1 MKNALS
7 MAWRPAVWFCAAV
20 AIASCSSWD
29 LAPQIVTGNLPRYP
43 ATAELDYEP
52 LPCMAHAACPLADET
67 GELTASSGRIWLK
80 GSAALRRASVPGKA
94 EPVALDPPYYTAVV
108 EAPPGK
114 AIVEFSGEGGA
125 RRSVEVVVPDARE
138 MTKTGEDFSIL
149 FFGDLQPFAL
159 EEGEVYVNPGD
170 GTSRPGRKEGKFAAL
185 EEIRK
190 VLRGVCEGTTGQMLR
205 PSLIVGHGDQVYV
218 EGAYE
223 GYSKYGPAHPMAAWT
238 MEFQPRPRVSPEGF
252 PAFLDRCYGRTW
264 SLTTIDAAL
273 RNVPSVM
280 VWDDHDIR
288 DGWGSQGDEHIYRE
302 TYFRAARDA
311 YVAHQILRG
320 PLRWGKDLEPLERSL
335 HQSFRIKG
343 LPVFVLD
350 ERNNRDVSVPSVL
363 GEEQWKAL
371 RAWFQALDPARSKHY
386 ILVSSVPIFYRVA
399 ERVNIAASFTDEI
412 RDDLLDTWTS
422 APNEPEWRELVREV
436 VKAWERGLRAIV
448 VSGDYHMS
456 SICRVTS
463 EDAAKSGRPVV
474 AYEIITSGLAAEA
487 YGGWKQKMGREGLF
501 IDDPIEIEGHELECE
516 FGQNDTL
523 PNFGG
528 IEFMRGEAEV
538 SIFKAETDGCIQYKV
553 PLRWEGKLEEIEEM
567 VSRNERRIQV
577 EGR

>member
-1 MKNALS
+1 MKNVLS
-7 MAWRPAVWFCAAV
+7 PAWRPAVWISTAAV
-20 AIASCSSWD
+20 LASCGSWD
-29 LAPQIVTGNLPRYP
+29 LAPQIVTRDLPRYP
-43 ATAELDYEP
+43 ETSELDYDP
-52 LPCMAHAACPLADET
+52 LPCMAHAACPLANDA
-67 GELTASSGRIWLK
+67 GDLTAGAGRVWLK
-80 GSAALRRASVPGKA
+80 GSAALRRASVPGRT
-94 EPVALDPPYYTAVV
+94 EPVVLDPPYYTAVV

-125 RRSVEVVVPDARE
+125 RRSVEVVVPDPRE
-138 MTKTGEDFSIL
+138 LNETGEDFSIV

-159 EEGEVYVNPGD
+159 DEGEVYINPGD
-170 GTSRPGRKEGKFAAL
+170 GTDRPGRKEGKFAAL

-190 VLRGVCEGTTGQMLR
+190 VLSRVCEGTVEGMLR
-205 PSLIVGHGDQVYV
+205 PSLIVGHGDQIYV

-223 GYSKYGPAHPMAAWT
+223 GYSSYGHTHPMAAWT
-238 MEFQPRPRVSPEGF
+238 MEFQPKPRVSPEAFPGF
-252 PAFLDRCYGRTW
+252 LEACYARTW
-264 SLTTIDAAL
+264 SLTTMDAAL

-302 TYFRAARDA
+302 SYFRSARDA
-311 YVAHQILRG
+311 YIAHQILRG
-320 PLRWGKDLEPLERSL
+320 PRRIGKDLESLDRSL

-350 ERNNRDVSVPSVL
+350 ERNNRDVSVPAVL

-371 RAWFQALDPARSKHY
+371 RAWFQGLDPARSKHY
-386 ILVSSVPIFYRVA
+386 VLVSSVPIFYRVA
-399 ERVNIAASFTDEI
+399 ERANIAASFSDEI

-422 APNEPEWRELVREV
+422 KPNEPEWRELVREI

-456 SICRVTS
+456 SICRVTA
-463 EDAAKSGRPVV
+463 EDAEKTGRPVV

-528 IEFMRGEAEV
+528 IEFRRGEVEV
-538 SIFKAETDGCIQYKV
+538 SIFKAETDGCTQYKV
-553 PLRWEGKLEEIEEM
+553 PLRWEGELEELEDLPG
-567 VSRNERRIQV
+567 RNERRIEV
-577 EGR
+577 KGR